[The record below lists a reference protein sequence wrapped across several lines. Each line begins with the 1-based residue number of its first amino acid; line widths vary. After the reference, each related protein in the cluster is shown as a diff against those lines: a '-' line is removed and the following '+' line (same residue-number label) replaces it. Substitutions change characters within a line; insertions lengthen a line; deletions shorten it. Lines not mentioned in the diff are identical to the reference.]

1 MSNPI
6 NNPSSMAVLFLCSN
20 PASTQ
25 SSMAEFTPFQ
35 TQTPVNVSLLKP
47 PLSIA
52 TDIT

>member
-6 NNPSSMAVLFLCSN
+6 NNP
-20 PASTQ
+20 

-47 PLSIA
+47 SLSIA
-52 TDIT
+52 ADIT